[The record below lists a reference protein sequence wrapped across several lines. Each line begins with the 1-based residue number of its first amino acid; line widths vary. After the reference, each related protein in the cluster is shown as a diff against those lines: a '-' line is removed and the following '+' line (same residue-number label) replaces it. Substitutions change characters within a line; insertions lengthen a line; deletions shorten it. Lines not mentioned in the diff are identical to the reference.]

1 MEWTGES
8 ERQRQTK
15 RVDTSERQDTAP
27 GREAEIMAQ
36 AKTKT
41 KEDTG
46 RVPQLR
52 CTGLES
58 AKSVPVRQCP
68 KGLLKDEGLIKE
80 KTELTKGAWGMP
92 RLPEAKKDVTSCEK
106 PRGGANAR

>member
-1 MEWTGES
+1 
-8 ERQRQTK
+8 
-15 RVDTSERQDTAP
+15 
-27 GREAEIMAQ
+27 MAQ

-68 KGLLKDEGLIKE
+68 KGLMTGEGLIKE